1 MPPQVIANVQICSYS
16 YILAIVM
23 VYDNNLC
30 FFPPSNDAG
39 LDYITLG
46 STEFK
51 GWDYW
56 FDDGH
61 IVACKWGPLA

>member
-1 MPPQVIANVQICSYS
+1 
-16 YILAIVM
+16 M

-30 FFPPSNDAG
+30 FFPPRNDAG
-39 LDYITLG
+39 RDYITLG